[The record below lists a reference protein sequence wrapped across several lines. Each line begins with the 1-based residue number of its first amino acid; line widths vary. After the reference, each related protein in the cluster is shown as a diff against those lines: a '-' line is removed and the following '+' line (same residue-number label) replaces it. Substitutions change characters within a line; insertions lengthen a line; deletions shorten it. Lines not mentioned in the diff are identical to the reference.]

1 MPLNYKSVYNKQFI
15 NKQTM
20 LTMKSLLMKVSM
32 SCIMVIALAITSC
45 AQQQKKEEKTTPKE
59 QTKQVVMQT
68 VKMPVDGMVCNACQS
83 NVKKTIKSV
92 DGVSDVE
99 VNLEKKFALFTYDPK
114 KVKVEQVQKA
124 VNDKGFEAGK
134 PQEVK
139 Q

>member
-1 MPLNYKSVYNKQFI
+1 
-15 NKQTM
+15 M
-20 LTMKSLLMKVSM
+20 LAMKSLLMKVSM
-32 SCIMVIALAITSC
+32 SCIMVIALVVTSC
-45 AQQQKKEEKTTPKE
+45 AQQQKKEEKTVPKE

-92 DGVSDVE
+92 DGVNDVE
-99 VNLEKKFALFTYDPK
+99 VNLEKKFAVFSFDPK
-114 KVKVEQVQKA
+114 KVKIEQVQKA

-134 PQEVK
+134 PQEAK